1 MKLACTAKQEANMIG
16 RDYPILE
23 FDHDRDA
30 FIRPERLLTPIEGI
44 SERAVLCFFTDA
56 IEKFLAEHPHEK
68 ITQLKGEGLIV
79 PVHQVE
85 YKGEK
90 IVLVQAI
97 VGAPWAAGHMEELTA
112 YGCRKYMVCGGCG
125 VLQKDIAVGQLI
137 IPVAAIRDEGTSY
150 HYAPPSREMAMSERV
165 VQVIETELTK
175 QNAPYIKGKT
185 WTTDAF
191 FRETPAKIKL
201 RKEENC
207 IAVDMEASAFMA
219 IAAYNNV
226 DFGQIFYAGDNLGGE
241 EWDGRKWQSRTDIR
255 EAVLKLTMD
264 VCLAL

>member
-1 MKLACTAKQEANMIG
+1 MIG

-137 IPVAAIRDEGTSY
+137 IPVAAIRDEGISY

-207 IAVDMEASAFMA
+207 IAFDMEASAFMA